1 MIMLS
6 EYDLV
11 TEIID
16 FYEHCSIAQSDYI
29 IGILEKKRMDKTCS
43 KEWLNLI
50 TAYFDEVFTPA
61 DCRFMFDL
69 QKKLYFEVNNVH

>member
-29 IGILEKKRMDKTCS
+29 IGL
-43 KEWLNLI
+43 LL
-50 TAYFDEVFTPA
+50 
-61 DCRFMFDL
+61 DCGKIWRED
-69 QKKLYFEVNNVH
+69 V

>member
-1 MIMLS
+1 MLS

-29 IGILEKKRMDKTCS
+29 IGLLELAQ
-43 KEWLNLI
+43 EAEQYPNAELEL
-50 TAYFDEVFTPA
+50 
-61 DCRFMFDL
+61 
-69 QKKLYFEVNNVH
+69 